1 MHCPWFPQERLEPE
15 TAAALDLEIPAE
27 EVGTLNV
34 EASEFVVVVEETKKF
49 KNLTEFRLKITIHW
63 LKQTKQVI
71 LTILL

>member
-34 EASEFVVVVEETKKF
+34 EAAEFVVEETKKF
-49 KNLTEFRLKITIHW
+49 VNVTEFSLKITIHW
-63 LKQTKQVI
+63 HKQTKQVI